1 MTTESPARQKSGI
14 FLFLVVTFATA
25 WASWGV
31 AILLG
36 GPAMSSPTVIPYLLG
51 AFGPMFGAIVI
62 RLRRAARRQPAPA
75 HSVRLPLI
83 GLLWTPVLLAVA
95 AGTVVGAALLA
106 QQLGGPPVSPTAA
119 QTLLEMSGGPLVFA
133 AVMLVVGPLSEEFG
147 WRGTLHPRLRGKM
160 GRLFAGLLLGIIW
173 SIWHLP
179 LFFVTGTVQNAFGL
193 LTFSGL
199 TYLLSVIPMALLAAY
214 AYDRAGVLGAVAI
227 HFGANATMSLV
238 GVTELLPQALIV
250 AVQAVVALLLLAVHR
265 DRRKAT
271 TPELAHRELVPTHR

>member
-1 MTTESPARQKSGI
+1 MTTESRQKSGI
-14 FLFLVVTFATA
+14 VLFLFVTFATA

-36 GPAMSSPTVIPYLLG
+36 GPAMSPPTVIPYLLG

-62 RLRRAARRQPAPA
+62 RLRRTVRRQPAPA

-83 GLLWTPVLLAVA
+83 GLLWTPVLLVVA
-95 AGTVVGAALLA
+95 AATVVGGALIA
-106 QQLGGPPVSPTAA
+106 QQLGGPPVSLNSAL
-119 QTLLEMSGGPLVFA
+119 TLVQMSGGPLTFV

-160 GRLFAGLLLGIIW
+160 GRLFAGLVLGIIW

-214 AYDRAGVLGAVAI
+214 AYDRAGVLGAVAV

-250 AVQAVVALLLLAVHR
+250 GIQAVVALLLLAVHR
-265 DRRKAT
+265 DREKAT
-271 TPELAHRELVPTHR
+271 TPEPAPRELVPAHR